1 MKKVGITGGIGSGK
15 TTICQLFELLGI
27 PIYYADDRAKALIV
41 ENEALKTKLV
51 ETFGEETYL
60 PDGSYNRAYIAN
72 IVFSDKKELEKLNHI
87 VHPAMYQD
95 GLDWHNSQESVPYTL
110 KEAAILFESKGHL
123 QMDKTIL
130 VVAPEDIRI
139 ERVLKRDNST
149 VEAIKARIDKQLPDA
164 EKIKLADYIIL
175 NDGKAPLVPQ
185 VLKIHDKLSGTM
197 NFQ

>member
-15 TTICQLFELLGI
+15 TTVCQLFELLGI
-27 PIYYADDRAKALIV
+27 PIYYADNKAKELIV
-41 ENEALKTKLV
+41 KNEALRTKLI
-51 ETFGEETYL
+51 EAFGEETYL
-60 PDGSYNRAYIAN
+60 PDGSYNRVYIAN

-95 GLDWHNSQESVPYTL
+95 GLDWHNAQEGVPYTL

-130 VVAPEDIRI
+130 VVAPEQIRI
-139 ERVLKRDNST
+139 ERVMKRDQTT
-149 VEAIKARIDKQLPDA
+149 VEAVQARIDKQLPDA

-175 NDGKAPLVPQ
+175 NDEKAPLVPQ
-185 VLKIHDKLSGTM
+185 VLKIHDKLRGV
-197 NFQ
+197 

>member
-15 TTICQLFELLGI
+15 TTVCKLFELLGI
-27 PIYYADDRAKALIV
+27 PIYYADDRAKDLIV
-41 ENEALKTKLV
+41 KNAAVRNKLIT
-51 ETFGEETYL
+51 TFGDETYL

-72 IVFSDKKELEKLNHI
+72 IVFADKKELEKLNNI

-95 GLDWHNSQESVPYTL
+95 GLDWHNAQERVPYTL

-123 QMDKTIL
+123 QMDKSIL

-139 ERVLKRDNST
+139 ERVLQRDKTS

-185 VLKIHDKLSGTM
+185 ILKIHDKLCGSTT
-197 NFQ
+197 

>member
-15 TTICQLFELLGI
+15 TTICKIFEILGI
-27 PIYYADDRAKALIV
+27 PIYYADNRAKQIIV
-41 ENEALKTKLV
+41 ENEVVKAKII
-51 ETFGEETYL
+51 ETFGQASYL
-60 PDGSYNRAYIAN
+60 EDGSYNRTYIAD
-72 IVFSDKKELEKLNHI
+72 IVFADKEKLQQLNQI

-95 GLDWHNSQESVPYTL
+95 GEDWHRAQKEVPYTL

-123 QMDKTIL
+123 QMDKSIL

-139 ERVLKRDNST
+139 ARVMKRDKT
-149 VEAIKARIDKQLPDA
+149 TQKAVKARIDKQMPDA

-185 VLKIHDKLSGTM
+185 ILKIHDKLS
-197 NFQ
+197 QP

>member
-15 TTICQLFELLGI
+15 TTVCKIFELLSI
-27 PIYYADDRAKALIV
+27 PIYYADDKAKELIV
-41 ENEALKTKLV
+41 KNEDLKAKII
-51 ETFGEETYL
+51 ETFGEESYL
-60 PDGSYNRAYIAN
+60 EDGSYNRAYIAN

-95 GLDWHNSQESVPYTL
+95 GIDWHNAQEGVPYTL

-123 QMDKTIL
+123 QMDKSIL

-139 ERVLKRDNST
+139 ERVMKRDKTT

-164 EKIKLADYIIL
+164 EKIKLADFIIL

-185 VLKIHDKLSGTM
+185 ILKVHDKLCALK
-197 NFQ
+197 